1 MGAQEPGSLSTSELS
16 EVETYLAQACAST
29 LHPLHWL
36 VSNLV
41 DAYNVSYGGVRSHPT
56 LLPHAMEE
64 LESITS
70 RLYKVIRVLFP
81 GLPPADMLTRLQS
94 GLSEEVCVFVL
105 LNFTTSKLMC
115 SPGTDCNSLL
125 SSPSSSSPLP
135 SSDRLHHVC
144 PGCYI
149 GTCFPCENYFDITAR
164 GEARRNL
171 LGANP
176 TLEQTPRRH
185 ASYLS

>member
-1 MGAQEPGSLSTSELS
+1 MGELGDGLETIPKAAQEPGSLTTSELS
-16 EVETYLAQACAST
+16 EVELYLAQACAST

-81 GLPPADMLTRLQS
+81 GLPPADTPTRLQS
-94 GLSEEVCVFVL
+94 GLNEEVCLFVL
-105 LNFTTSKLMC
+105 SYLILSFSRPNLCDLQVRTVTPC
-115 SPGTDCNSLL
+115 SLL
-125 SSPSSSSPLP
+125 HPLLLP
-135 SSDRLHHVC
+135 SLHPTVF
-144 PGCYI
+144 
-149 GTCFPCENYFDITAR
+149 TMFAQVDI
-164 GEARRNL
+164 
-171 LGANP
+171 
-176 TLEQTPRRH
+176 
-185 ASYLS
+185 S